1 MRTGRSARHRPFF
14 PGHYLRTLVSL
25 ALLLCLTRV
34 GVAAEFSADIVSRDA
49 NGVQVGATGKLYVAN
64 SKVRIETPE
73 AAAGF
78 FLIDGQAD
86 TALFVRPAQQIF
98 TDARQSSRLTRLFIP
113 VDPKNPCPQ
122 WQAAARSAGVQG
134 EWHCEVI
141 GAAVLDGRPT
151 TECRVTS
158 AQDASRRWIDASVGF
173 PIRVRMDD
181 GTSLTLESIR
191 VGVQSP
197 DLFAIP
203 ATYRKLDPHALIERI
218 KHSDVWVEPPN

>member
-1 MRTGRSARHRPFF
+1 
-14 PGHYLRTLVSL
+14 LRTLVSL

-34 GVAAEFSADIVSRDA
+34 SASAEFSADIVSRDA

-64 SKVRIETPE
+64 SQVRIETPE

-78 FLIDGQAD
+78 FLIDGNAGP
-86 TALFVRPAQQIF
+86 ALFVRPAQQIF
-98 TDARQSSRLTRLFIP
+98 TDARQSSPLTRIFIP
-113 VDPKNPCPQ
+113 VDPNDPCPQ
-122 WQAAARSAGVQG
+122 WQAAAHSAGVQG
-134 EWHCEVI
+134 EWHCDVI

-158 AQDASRRWIDASVGF
+158 TLDASRRWIDASVGF
-173 PIRVRMDD
+173 PVRVRMDD
-181 GTSLTLESIR
+181 GTSLTLENVR
-191 VGVQSP
+191 VGAQSA

-203 ATYRKLDPHALIERI
+203 ATYRKLDPRALIERI